1 MSRPGDLQ
9 ATQRGTAMTES
20 TDPHQPIRLHQVE
33 AEIEAMEAQLEGID
47 DLPAES
53 PSAAPVPQPTAN
65 NDQSLKALLVSSLL
79 SLLVVLALLAAVRW
93 TLPAILEGCRYA
105 WTRGHLRAQYESAG
119 EQLQQVS
126 LESLGK
132 VSQWIGQRVQPS
144 VVHISLQAADG
155 QGLIGQGGWNGW
167 DTLRLD
173 QGSGVI
179 VDSSGYLLTNLHVIE
194 DGEQIEVRLSDG
206 RRRIAKV
213 IGTDPVTDL
222 AVLQIEADNLMPIQ
236 WGNSDQ
242 MQVGMPVWAA
252 GSPFGL
258 AGSITFGILSGKH
271 RMDLSSTKLRG
282 AVKSSAEYSDLMQSD
297 VAVNPGNSGG
307 PLVNAQGELVGI
319 NTAII
324 GESFRGVSFAIP
336 SNVARRV
343 FDKILVTGKMERG
356 ILGVL
361 LEPIESQDEAS
372 TGIRVRGFL
381 EGYPSPAKQAGIAIG
396 DRIVSINGLPVQ
408 DIASLR
414 RLVGEAMIGD
424 QLKVAIE
431 RDGKSME
438 LEVSVAASPP
448 VN

>member
-1 MSRPGDLQ
+1 
-9 ATQRGTAMTES
+9 MTES
-20 TDPHQPIRLHQVE
+20 TDPHQPVRLHQVE
-33 AEIEAMEAQLEGID
+33 AEIEEMEAQLEGIE
-47 DLPAES
+47 DLPSES
-53 PSAAPVPQPTAN
+53 LSAPPVPQPTSS

-105 WTRGHLRAQYESAG
+105 WTRGQLRAQYESAG

-242 MQVGMPVWAA
+242 MQVGMPLWAA

-297 VAVNPGNSGG
+297 VAVNP
-307 PLVNAQGELVGI
+307 QGELVGI

-343 FDKILVTGKMERG
+343 FDKIVATGKMERG

-361 LEPIESQDEAS
+361 LEPIESQDEAA

-381 EGYPSPAKQAGIAIG
+381 EGYPSPAKEAGIAIG
-396 DRIVSINGLPVQ
+396 DRIISINGQPVQ

-438 LEVSVAASPP
+438 LKVSVAASPP